1 MTNIMK
7 QHSETRRR
15 QNMRENKVSA
25 EELELKFCDKFN
37 GQNMQELL

>member
-25 EELELKFCDKFN
+25 EALELKFN

>member
-25 EELELKFCDKFN
+25 EELELKFN